1 MINLDYERTIR
12 TLLAIQEGLNSKETL
27 DANVLDINSTVI
39 VVVDMI
45 NGFCKVGNLYS
56 DRNEK
61 LIFPIANMLEK
72 LKNYKKIFFSD
83 FHTEDS
89 TELNCYPNHCTSEF
103 ESDIVKELKK
113 FIDSNSLVINKN
125 SVNGFL
131 TYKFQQWL
139 KSNDSIKTYIII
151 GDCTDI
157 CVLNFALSLK
167 CYFDENNMKGEVMTF
182 TTLVETFDL
191 DATNHY
197 GELMNLFA
205 LYNME
210 MNGVKIYKNIKRE
223 ELE

>member
-113 FIDSNSLVINKN
+113 FIGSSCVYTDKEMMIPSFGTMAHSWVQLF
-125 SVNGFL
+125 GDE
-131 TYKFQQWL
+131 YKAFKVWIC
-139 KSNDSIKTYIII
+139 NFFYI
-151 GDCTDI
+151 
-157 CVLNFALSLK
+157 F
-167 CYFDENNMKGEVMTF
+167 
-182 TTLVETFDL
+182 
-191 DATNHY
+191 
-197 GELMNLFA
+197 
-205 LYNME
+205 
-210 MNGVKIYKNIKRE
+210 
-223 ELE
+223 